1 VVRIHD
7 RPPTKALL
15 AGPFPLSTRARRV
28 LSRRPWKRSWKAG
41 PNGRAPRARRG
52 AGRFREFRNV
62 GRPRQRAGVPLK
74 LHKFH
79 KHKARID
86 AAAAIWKRH
95 ATKLSEM
102 QQMRASG
109 SPNNPYPASQRDWAA
124 AFQGVKELTSQG
136 KTASPGEAG
145 IPSGFRGFQSSV
157 VRGSTAAGIHIKPLA
172 HAGPR
177 ARKPSR
183 SPRARTEGRGEARCC
198 WVPVRAGASSG
209 HRRRSRRLSSDL

>member
-62 GRPRQRAGVPLK
+62 GAQRQRAGVPLK

-109 SPNNPYPASQRDWAA
+109 SPNNPYPASQRDWGCGLPRREGADEPRKDG
-124 AFQGVKELTSQG
+124 FTGR
-136 KTASPGEAG
+136 
-145 IPSGFRGFQSSV
+145 SGHSKRV
-157 VRGSTAAGIHIKPLA
+157 
-172 HAGPR
+172 
-177 ARKPSR
+177 SR
-183 SPRARTEGRGEARCC
+183 LPEQR
-198 WVPVRAGASSG
+198 RAGFYSRRNSHQASSTRG
-209 HRRRSRRLSSDL
+209 TPG